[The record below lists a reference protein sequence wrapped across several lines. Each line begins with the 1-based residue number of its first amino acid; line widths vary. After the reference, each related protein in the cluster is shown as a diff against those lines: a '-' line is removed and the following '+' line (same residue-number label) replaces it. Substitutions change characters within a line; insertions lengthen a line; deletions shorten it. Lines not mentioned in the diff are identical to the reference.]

1 MEDYEDIMDPAVQ
14 GCPYGLYSRLRNEAP
29 IYKIPDQDFYLVTSF
44 DLCLEIMRQPELFAS
59 GVSPMSIKPGGVPD
73 QVIQIYEQQGWLPT
87 ASCSTSDRPR
97 HQWVRDLLKK
107 LFTTAR
113 VRKMGPF
120 IAATTQSLIDDFSEA
135 GECEFIDAFAH
146 PLPMIVIADQLGIP
160 TDTITEFKRWS
171 DAIVE
176 PFSMMVTPE
185 REIECAKLVVEM
197 QHFFKREIDRKRG
210 QGGSD
215 LITICADALDHEGNP
230 VAIDELLSIVTID
243 LLASGNETTTAAIAS
258 GMLKLVEQ
266 PALVS
271 TLRADPRLIPAFAE
285 EILRLEAPA
294 QGMFRR
300 VTNKTRLAGIDFDV
314 GDILSLRFG
323 AANRDD
329 QVFPNADQIDLS
341 RQALTQHLT
350 FGRGRHFCI
359 GASLA
364 REELVISF
372 RQLIET
378 LDKFRLSDPDY
389 KPHYMPSFFGRHLH
403 ALPIAFEPNRAG
415 SIIP

>member
-1 MEDYEDIMDPAVQ
+1 MDEYEDIMDPAVQ

-29 IYKIPDQDFYLVTSF
+29 IFKMPNQDFYLVTTF
-44 DLCLEIMRQPELFAS
+44 DVCLQIIRQPELFAS
-59 GVSPMSIKPGGVPD
+59 GVSPMSIKPGGVPNE
-73 QVIQIYEQQGWLPT
+73 VIEIYQQEGWLPT

-97 HQWVRDLLKK
+97 HQWVRELLKK

-113 VRKMGPF
+113 VRSMTPF
-120 IAATTQSLIDDFSEA
+120 ITATTQALIEEFSDA
-135 GECEFIDAFAH
+135 GECEFIEAFAH
-146 PLPMIVIADQLGIP
+146 PLPMIIIADQLGIP
-160 TDTITEFKRWS
+160 TDMIPQFKRWS

-176 PFSMMVTPE
+176 PFSMMVAPE

-197 QHFFKREIDRKRG
+197 QQFFKFEIDRKRG
-210 QGGSD
+210 RGGTD
-215 LITICADALDHEGNP
+215 LLTICADALDHEGKP
-230 VAIDELLSIVTID
+230 IAIDELLSIVTID

-266 PALVS
+266 PDLVS
-271 TLRADPRLIPAFAE
+271 ILRADPSLISTFVE

-300 VTNKTRLAGIDFDV
+300 VTRKTSIAGVDFDT

-323 AANRDD
+323 SANRDNIA
-329 QVFPNADQIDLS
+329 FPNADKIDLT
-341 RQALTQHLT
+341 RHAPTQHLT

-364 REELVISF
+364 RAELSISF
-372 RQLIET
+372 DQLIKS
-378 LDKFRLSDPDY
+378 LDNFHLIDADY
-389 KPHYMPSFFGRHLH
+389 NPHYNPSFFGRHLH
-403 ALPIAFEPNRAG
+403 ALPIAFDRKA
-415 SIIP
+415 

>member
-1 MEDYEDIMDPAVQ
+1 MKDYEDIMDPEVQ
-14 GCPYGLYSRLRNEAP
+14 GCPYGLYTRLRNEAP
-29 IYKIPDQDFYLVTSF
+29 IYKMPEQDFYLVTTF

-59 GVSPMSIKPGGVPD
+59 GVSPMSIKPGGVPNH
-73 QVIQIYEQQGWLPT
+73 VIEIYQQQGWLPT

-97 HQWVRDLLKK
+97 HQWVRSLLKK
-107 LFTTAR
+107 LFTPAR
-113 VRKMGPF
+113 VRSMSPF
-120 IAATTQSLIDDFSEA
+120 IAATTQALIDDFSET
-135 GECEFIDAFAH
+135 GECEFIETFAH
-146 PLPMIVIADQLGIP
+146 PLPMVVIADQLGIP
-160 TDTITEFKRWS
+160 TDMLPQFKRWS

-197 QHFFKREIDRKRG
+197 QHFFKQEIDKKRG

-215 LITICADALDHEGNP
+215 LLTICADALDGDGRP
-230 VAIDELLSIVTID
+230 IAIDELLSIVTID

-266 PALVS
+266 PELLPM
-271 TLRADPRLIPAFAE
+271 LRAEPQLIAPFVE

-300 VTNKTRLAGIDFDV
+300 VTRKTRIADVDFDV

-323 AANRDD
+323 SANRDEL
-329 QVFPNADQIDLS
+329 VFPNADQIDLS

-364 REELVISF
+364 REELIISF
-372 RQLIET
+372 SLLIES
-378 LDKFRLSDPDY
+378 LDNFRLIDGDY
-389 KPHYMPSFFGRHLH
+389 NPHYMPSFFGRHLH
-403 ALPIAFEPNRAG
+403 ALPIAFEPYRRV
-415 SIIP
+415 